1 MIKLF
6 SLLILSCIFINSSAQ
21 NSIINLNQNWT
32 FKSFNDNRLLPASVP
47 GSVHADLLRNNI
59 IPNPYFGT
67 NEKNLNW
74 IDTTD
79 WIYQCY
85 FDFKPSLTGRK
96 NIAIN
101 FDGLDTYAD
110 VYLNDSLILNANN
123 MFRQWIVNIKS
134 IIKPGQNKLQI
145 CFHAAKRI
153 TDSIA
158 QSQLP
163 LTRPDNSR
171 VYARKA
177 QFQFGWD
184 WGPVFVGAGI
194 YKNIWI
200 DAYNTLSTNEK
211 IQMER
216 DQQNRSRIKDMKLIQ
231 RPDTIGTSFYFKKN
245 GKPIYMKGANWIPAD
260 NIFLSKLNRD
270 DYRRMLKNAKAAN
283 MNMLRV
289 WGGGIY
295 ETDDFYDLCDSM
307 GIYVWQDFM
316 FACAMYPGD
325 DNFLKN
331 VKEEVA
337 QQIKRLRHHPCIVLW
352 CGNNEIEEGWKNWG
366 WQTQYNVHHQDSIK
380 IWNEYQTLFR
390 DSLAEWVKEFDGS
403 FLDLQAIQ
411 DDTGSPHP
419 FSVP

>member
-1 MIKLF
+1 MIRLF
-6 SLLILSCIFINSSAQ
+6 SLLLLSCIFVNCSAQ

-32 FKSFNDNRLLPASVP
+32 FQSTKESRILPATVP
-47 GSVHADLLRNNI
+47 GSVHADLVKNKI

-67 NEKNLNW
+67 NEKNLTW

-96 NIAIN
+96 NIDIN

-110 VYLNDSLILNANN
+110 VYLNDSLMLKANN
-123 MFRQWIVNIKS
+123 MFRQWIVPIKG
-134 IIKPGQNKLQI
+134 IIKPGQNSLKI
-145 CFHAAKRI
+145 YFHAAKHI
-153 TDSIA
+153 VDSIA
-158 QSQLP
+158 QAVLP
-163 LTRPDNSR
+163 LVRPDNNR

-184 WGPVFVGAGI
+184 WGPIFIGAGI

-200 DAYNTLSTNEK
+200 DAYNSLSTNEK
-211 IQMER
+211 FQMER
-216 DQQNRSRIKDMKLIQ
+216 DQLNRSRIKEIKLIQ
-231 RPDTIGTSFYFKKN
+231 KSDSIGTSFYFEKN

-260 NIFLSKLNRD
+260 NIFLNQLTRD
-270 DYRRMLKNAKAAN
+270 DYRRLLKNAKDAN

-325 DNFLKN
+325 NNFLSN
-331 VKEEVA
+331 VKEEVK
-337 QQIKRLRHHPCIVLW
+337 QQIKRLRHHSCIVLW

-366 WQTQYNVHHQDSIK
+366 WQSQFNLHQQDSIK
-380 IWNEYQTLFR
+380 IWNEYQTLFK
-390 DSLAEWVKEFDGS
+390 DSLNAWVSEFDGTRPYVS
-403 FLDLQAIQ
+403 
-411 DDTGSPHP
+411 T
-419 FSVP
+419 